1 MEAWKKVFYRFPNYC
16 CWETWLQTPQSLK
29 DDDDDDDD
37 DAVDDDDDD
46 TGDDDDDDES
56 LTSL

>member
-1 MEAWKKVFYRFPNYC
+1 METWKIVFCRFPNYC
-16 CWETWLQTPQSLK
+16 CWETWLQTPSSLK

-37 DAVDDDDDD
+37 GGDDAV
-46 TGDDDDDDES
+46 DDDDDES

>member
-1 MEAWKKVFYRFPNYC
+1 MEAWKKVFSRFPNYC
-16 CWETWLQTPQSLK
+16 CWETWLQTPSSLK
-29 DDDDDDDD
+29 DDNDDDAVDNDDD

-46 TGDDDDDDES
+46 DES